1 MLSCRLPR
9 WWWWLLS
16 RGLVLSLI
24 LRLIF
29 RGYEASEVPTSYL
42 VLYFPLE
49 LYVVVRAVPVVP
61 IELAV
66 PGVVSCGGV

>member
-9 WWWWLLS
+9 RWLLS

-29 RGYEASEVPTSYL
+29 RGYEESEVPAPYK
-42 VLYFPLE
+42 VLYFPLD
-49 LYVVVRAVPVVP
+49 LYAVIRAVPVVP
-61 IELAV
+61 MELSV

>member
-1 MLSCRLPR
+1 MLSCRFPR
-9 WWWWLLS
+9 WWLLS

-29 RGYEASEVPTSYL
+29 RGYEVSEVPTPYY

-49 LYVVVRAVPVVP
+49 LYAVVRAVPIVP
-61 IELAV
+61 MELAV
-66 PGVVSCGGV
+66 PDVVSYGGV